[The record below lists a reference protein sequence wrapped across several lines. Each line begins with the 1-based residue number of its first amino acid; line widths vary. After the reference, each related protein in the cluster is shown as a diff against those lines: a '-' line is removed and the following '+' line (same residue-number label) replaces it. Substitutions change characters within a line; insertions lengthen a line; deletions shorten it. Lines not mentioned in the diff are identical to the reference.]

1 MIAERLMT
9 NDKFTPNIKV
19 IIINRLKKIMVNKI
33 PYNALLPFQKE
44 EMYKMLLII
53 TSITEEKQQKLQ

>member
-44 EMYKMLLII
+44 EMYTLLLII